1 MERAR
6 RHQRLLSAL
15 AFGLLAVVAELV
27 GASLT
32 HRIDLGRHVR
42 SPSYSHAA
50 YYPALLAVVKVGI
63 ALLAARLVWRLA
75 RARATERTANG
86 VLGSVRR
93 DVPRVRVTLSPPL
106 PVAFFALTAIA
117 HLVHVDVEHT
127 AQGRWALFFPW
138 IHSSALPV
146 FAVIAVLMAVL
157 WSAVQRWLA
166 DYERYAEDVARR
178 AHRLTRAR
186 RPAPAVFP
194 RVVFAAPPRRLF
206 GFVLDSRPP
215 PTAA

>member
-1 MERAR
+1 M
-6 RHQRLLSAL
+6 
-15 AFGLLAVVAELV
+15 
-27 GASLT
+27 
-32 HRIDLGRHVR
+32 
-42 SPSYSHAA
+42 
-50 YYPALLAVVKVGI
+50 
-63 ALLAARLVWRLA
+63 
-75 RARATERTANG
+75 
-86 VLGSVRR
+86 
-93 DVPRVRVTLSPPL
+93 TLSPRL
-106 PVAFFALTAIA
+106 WVAFFGLTAVT

-157 WSAVQRWLA
+157 WSVVQRWLA

-186 RPAPAVFP
+186 PAPAVFP
-194 RVVFAAPPRRLF
+194 RVVLAAPPRRLF

>member
-1 MERAR
+1 
-6 RHQRLLSAL
+6 
-15 AFGLLAVVAELV
+15 
-27 GASLT
+27 
-32 HRIDLGRHVR
+32 
-42 SPSYSHAA
+42 
-50 YYPALLAVVKVGI
+50 
-63 ALLAARLVWRLA
+63 
-75 RARATERTANG
+75 
-86 VLGSVRR
+86 
-93 DVPRVRVTLSPPL
+93 VPRVHVKLSPRL
-106 PVAFFALTAIA
+106 WAAFFALTATA

-178 AHRLTRAR
+178 AHNLARGRLA
-186 RPAPAVFP
+186 AAVVFP
-194 RVVFAAPPRRLF
+194 RVLLAVPPRRLF

-215 PTAA
+215 PAAA